1 MFRKKMGISG
11 GLKLKVMVMI
21 KMRVM
26 GKRLATKLEQRPDI
40 LQRKRW

>member
-1 MFRKKMGISG
+1 MFRKRIGIRES
-11 GLKLKVMVMI
+11 LKLKVMVMI
-21 KMRVM
+21 KMRVI

>member
-1 MFRKKMGISG
+1 MFRKKMGIRES
-11 GLKLKVMVMI
+11 LKLKVIVMI
-21 KMRVM
+21 KMRVI

>member
-11 GLKLKVMVMI
+11 GLKLKVMI
-21 KMRVM
+21 KMRVI